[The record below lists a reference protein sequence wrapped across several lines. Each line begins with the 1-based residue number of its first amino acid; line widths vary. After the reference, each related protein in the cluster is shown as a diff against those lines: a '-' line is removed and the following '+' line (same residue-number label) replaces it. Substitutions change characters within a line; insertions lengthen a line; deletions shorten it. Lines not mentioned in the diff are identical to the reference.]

1 MTTDPT
7 GAGHEPG
14 QGEDGSAASG
24 SPGGAGAASISPGAA
39 WDKRYA
45 AMDWPSHPDETLM
58 TLVRDLPAGRALD
71 LACGPARNAIWL
83 ARQGWQVTGV
93 DTSAVG
99 LAQAA
104 ERARA
109 AGVAIELVQA
119 DVLHYEPPG
128 AFDLVVVANLHFRPG
143 EREGFFAQARACLA
157 PGGHLY
163 VVGHH
168 LEGLGRAGP
177 PDPDRL
183 YTEALLEQLLAPM
196 RVRVWR
202 HERPVNGEEPPLV
215 DVVAWATIPPSGEE
229 SP

>member
-1 MTTDPT
+1 MSAEPT
-7 GAGHEPG
+7 AAGHEH
-14 QGEDGSAASG
+14 GEEGSGASE

-45 AMDWPSHPDETLM
+45 AMDWPSHPDETLVA
-58 TLVRDLPAGRALD
+58 LVRDLPAGRALD
-71 LACGPARNAIWL
+71 LACGPGRNAIWL
-83 ARQGWQVTGV
+83 ASRGWQVTGV
-93 DTSAVG
+93 DASAVG

-109 AGVAIELVQA
+109 AGVSLELVQA
-119 DVLHYEPPG
+119 DVLHYEPLG
-128 AFDLVVVANLHFRPG
+128 AFDLVVVANLHFGSG
-143 EREGFFAQARACLA
+143 EREGFFARAGACLA

-168 LEGLGRAGP
+168 LESLGRAGP

-183 YTEALLEQLLAPM
+183 YTEARLEQLLAPM

-202 HERPVNGEEPPLV
+202 HERSVDGEKPPLV
-215 DVVAWATIPPSGEE
+215 DVVAWATVPSSGGE